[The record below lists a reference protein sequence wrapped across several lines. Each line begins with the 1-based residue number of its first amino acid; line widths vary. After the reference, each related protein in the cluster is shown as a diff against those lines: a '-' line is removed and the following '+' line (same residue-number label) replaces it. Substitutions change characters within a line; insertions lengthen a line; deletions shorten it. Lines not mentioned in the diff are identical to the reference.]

1 MIYLGHKNLHQQP
14 KSVVCF
20 VLFFFP
26 FWELKF
32 SLLFTQKVTKKH
44 LPVFVFVS
52 LKSQNEQNLAEGI
65 LQMENK
71 SNQANLLFLALS

>member
-1 MIYLGHKNLHQQP
+1 M
-14 KSVVCF
+14 
-20 VLFFFP
+20 
-26 FWELKF
+26 
-32 SLLFTQKVTKKH
+32 TKEH